1 MTSGFRHQNDGTIVC
16 VVFWNMILL
25 ESEVNKNKYQW
36 VTLIRL
42 FLLVSKNL
50 GISVYLVVSL
60 DLGVLSSK
68 DMLGQDQ
75 SIQAKKHRFKMF
87 YNT

>member
-1 MTSGFRHQNDGTIVC
+1 MTSGFRYQNDGTIVC